1 LSRGNLAAKVA
12 WCNGYE
18 MHPNSEAGL
27 MTTGTATTQRREA
40 EARPHG
46 PLVWQRTGTVGT
58 ELVLRDGAAP
68 GLVTGSVVVGGPQP
82 YTARW
87 HADVDGAWRV
97 RALTMTTEGSG
108 WRRNLA
114 LSRTEA
120 GSWSCGA
127 EASGAPDAPAAGLDD
142 PARLDGGAVLL
153 LADSPIFLTWAMRA
167 LRLSAESGPARAP
180 VIRVRMPWL
189 TVVASESSF
198 HRVSDTR
205 LRVTGD
211 GPAVSYDLDA
221 EGIVTYQPGR
231 LRIAH

>member
-1 LSRGNLAAKVA
+1 MHSHFEAA
-12 WCNGYE
+12 E
-18 MHPNSEAGL
+18 Q
-27 MTTGTATTQRREA
+27 MTTGMAATQRRVA
-40 EARPHG
+40 AARTHG

-58 ELVLRDGAAP
+58 ELVLRDGTAP
-68 GLVTGSVVVGGPQP
+68 GVVTGSVVVGGPQP

-87 HADVDGAWRV
+87 HADVDGSWRV
-97 RALTMTTEGSG
+97 RALTLTTEGSG

-114 LSRTEA
+114 LSRTGE
-120 GSWSCGA
+120 GSWTCGA
-127 EASGAPDAPAAGLDD
+127 EASGAPGAPAAGIDD
-142 PARLDGGAVLL
+142 AARLDGRAVLL
-153 LADSPIFLTWAMRA
+153 LADSPIFLTWAMRS
-167 LRLSAESGPARAP
+167 LRLNAEPGPVRTP

-198 HRVSDTR
+198 HRVSDTK

-211 GPAVSYDLDA
+211 GPAVAYDLDA